1 MKNVSLLPVTLVLS
15 MNGPFVFMPDSE
27 EDEEVTSKTIGL
39 DVGQDVKLL
48 IQFDPTF
55 KDDLHTRIIEESLT
69 IRYLEHPHVDLV
81 ELRGAV
87 HFPNL
92 QFETML
98 VDFGC
103 ILNDTEM
110 VHYMTMTNNS
120 PLLVKYNW
128 KFLVDNWEYT
138 ISFSDVKMTSV
149 SQAFDFAD
157 TDSCSSELQILNKE
171 TNRDAVSSPNENENE
186 KIDAENERREGV
198 GSPKDSFQRLN
209 STPTR
214 EEVKQPHPTVTYT
227 YT

>member
-138 ISFSDVKMTSV
+138 I
-149 SQAFDFAD
+149 
-157 TDSCSSELQILNKE
+157 
-171 TNRDAVSSPNENENE
+171 RDAVSSPNENENE